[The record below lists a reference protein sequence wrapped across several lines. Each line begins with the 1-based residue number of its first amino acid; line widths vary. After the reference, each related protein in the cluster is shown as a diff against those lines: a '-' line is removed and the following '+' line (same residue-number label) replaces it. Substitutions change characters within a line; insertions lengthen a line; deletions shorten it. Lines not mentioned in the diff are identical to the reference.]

1 VFVIKIRRPPFLPDA
16 FWRESMVRF
25 QFLPAETQF
34 YDWFEKATA
43 NLLDAAQQLQ
53 NLFDHYDDVENR
65 VARLTELEHRGDF
78 IVHEVM
84 HLLIHTL
91 IVPLDSEDIE
101 RLISA
106 LDDALDAIEA
116 TAVRMLIF
124 QIEAPT
130 ERARELARLIRSGAQ
145 ELHLAMPNLREK
157 KNFRQV
163 NAHIVEINTL
173 ENNGDRVLRE
183 ALVEIVKHKDDIFNF
198 IRWKEIYEML
208 EETTDRM
215 EDIADVLQRVIIKNG

>member
-1 VFVIKIRRPPFLPDA
+1 
-16 FWRESMVRF
+16 MVRF

-53 NLFDHYDDVENR
+53 DLFDNYDDVENR
-65 VARLTELEHRGDF
+65 VARVTELEHRGDF

-84 HLLIHTL
+84 HLLMHTL

-124 QIEAPT
+124 QIETPT
-130 ERARELARLIRSGAQ
+130 EQARQLSRLIRSGAY

-163 NAHIVEINTL
+163 SAHIVEINTL

-183 ALVEIVKHKDDIFNF
+183 ALVEIVKHKDDMFNF

-215 EDIADVLQRVIIKNG
+215 EDVADVLQRVIIKNG

>member
-1 VFVIKIRRPPFLPDA
+1 
-16 FWRESMVRF
+16 MVRF

-53 NLFDHYDDVENR
+53 ELFDQYDDVENR

-91 IVPLDSEDIE
+91 IVPLDGEDIE

-106 LDDALDAIEA
+106 LDDALDGIEA

-124 QIEAPT
+124 HIEAPT
-130 ERARELARLIRSGAQ
+130 ERARQLARIIRSGAQ

-183 ALVEIVKHKDDIFNF
+183 ALVEIVRDRDDMFNF

-215 EDIADVLQRVIIKNG
+215 EDVADVLQRVIIKNG

>member
-1 VFVIKIRRPPFLPDA
+1 MK
-16 FWRESMVRF
+16 F
-25 QFLPAETQF
+25 QFLPAETKF
-34 YDWFEKATA
+34 YEWFEKATA
-43 NLLDAAQQLQ
+43 NLLDASQQLQ
-53 NLFDHYDDVENR
+53 DLFDHYDDVENR
-65 VARLTELEHRGDF
+65 VAHITELEHRGDF

-84 HLLIHTL
+84 HLLMHTL
-91 IVPLDSEDIE
+91 IVPLDGEDIE

-106 LDDALDAIEA
+106 LDDVLDGIEA

-130 ERARELARLIRSGAQ
+130 ERARQLAHLIHSGTN

-157 KNFRQV
+157 KNFRLV
-163 NAHIVEINTL
+163 NEHIKEINTV

-183 ALVEIVKHKDDIFNF
+183 ALVEIVKHKDDIFNL

-208 EETTDRM
+208 EEATDRL
-215 EDIADVLQRVIIKNG
+215 EDVADVLQRVIIKNG

>member
-1 VFVIKIRRPPFLPDA
+1 
-16 FWRESMVRF
+16 MVRF

-53 NLFDHYDDVENR
+53 DLFDHYDDVENR
-65 VARLTELEHRGDF
+65 VSRLTELEHRGDF

-106 LDDALDAIEA
+106 LDDALDGIEA

-124 QIEAPT
+124 QIETPT
-130 ERARELARLIRSGAQ
+130 EQARQLARLIRSGAH

-183 ALVEIVKHKDDIFNF
+183 ALVEIVKHKDDMFNL

-215 EDIADVLQRVIIKNG
+215 EDVADVLQRVIIKNG